1 MAKITGNEISPG
13 TLIEFEGQ
21 LWIAVKT
28 QKVKPGKGGA
38 YNQVE
43 LKNVTSGTKLN
54 QRFRSDEAVDEA
66 ILDKKDFQFLFA
78 SGDMLTFMDMETYD
92 QIELATDFVG
102 EQAQFLQDGMKTL
115 VQLYDGKPI
124 GIKLPVQVTLTVA
137 EAELGAT
144 RRLLDGQIAEARS
157 EVVAAAE
164 RTKAYGTEILPR
176 FEENLT
182 LLRRSFELGE
192 IDILALS
199 TGRERFLR
207 IQSDALLAAQD
218 YFTALAGLERVVGI
232 DLWTDDH
239 HDTNTQ

>member
-1 MAKITGNEISPG
+1 MSKITGNEISPG
-13 TLIEFEGQ
+13 TLINFDGG

-92 QIELATDFVG
+92 QIELASDFVG
-102 EQAQFLQDGMKTL
+102 DQAQFLQDGMKTL
-115 VQLYDGKPI
+115 VQLYEDKPI

-137 EAELGAT
+137 EADPVLKGGT
-144 RRLLDGQIAEARS
+144 
-157 EVVAAAE
+157 AAPSYKSAV
-164 RTKAYGTEILPR
+164 L
-176 FEENLT
+176 EN
-182 LLRRSFELGE
+182 GM
-192 IDILALS
+192 
-199 TGRERFLR
+199 R
-207 IQSDALLAAQD
+207 IQVPPFIS
-218 YFTALAGLERVVGI
+218 AGEKIIVATEDGSYVRRA
-232 DLWTDDH
+232 D
-239 HDTNTQ
+239 

>member
-1 MAKITGNEISPG
+1 MSKITGNEISPG
-13 TLIEFEGQ
+13 TLINYDGG

-137 EAELGAT
+137 EADPVLKGGT
-144 RRLLDGQIAEARS
+144 
-157 EVVAAAE
+157 AAPSYKSA
-164 RTKAYGTEILPR
+164 IL
-176 FEENLT
+176 EN
-182 LLRRSFELGE
+182 GM
-192 IDILALS
+192 
-199 TGRERFLR
+199 R
-207 IQSDALLAAQD
+207 IQVPPFIAA
-218 YFTALAGLERVVGI
+218 GERIIVATEDGSYVRRA
-232 DLWTDDH
+232 D
-239 HDTNTQ
+239 

>member
-13 TLIEFEGQ
+13 TLINYDGG

-66 ILDKKDFQFLFA
+66 VLDKKDFQFLYA

-92 QIELATDFVG
+92 QIELAADFVG

-115 VQLYDGKPI
+115 VQMYEDKPI

-137 EAELGAT
+137 EADPVLKGGTAAPSYKNAVLENGMRILVPPFIAAGEKIIVAT
-144 RRLLDGQIAEARS
+144 EDGSYVRRAD
-157 EVVAAAE
+157 
-164 RTKAYGTEILPR
+164 
-176 FEENLT
+176 
-182 LLRRSFELGE
+182 
-192 IDILALS
+192 
-199 TGRERFLR
+199 
-207 IQSDALLAAQD
+207 
-218 YFTALAGLERVVGI
+218 
-232 DLWTDDH
+232 
-239 HDTNTQ
+239 